1 MCAFTYGNVTLC
13 NDGMSRQQSF
23 QPMKA
28 SADLRQLSQ
37 SKQRIAY
44 YVTPVFYSDCL
55 TTIMSLTPASTVN
68 PSPIQLRWSIVSYEI
83 GPVIGFNRDRMISS
97 DLLRSS
103 FPLNRSL
110 NQIRMFPTVGT
121 ILKCSTTHLSSATWP
136 EMSHVH
142 LTSSRLMLKNPFRIN
157 FAIIS

>member
-1 MCAFTYGNVTLC
+1 MQWRNVETTVVPTDESLCRFKAVIAKQTANRVLCHAGFLQWLFNNDYVIDTGFT
-13 NDGMSRQQSF
+13 D
-23 QPMKA
+23 
-28 SADLRQLSQ
+28 
-37 SKQRIAY
+37 
-44 YVTPVFYSDCL
+44 
-55 TTIMSLTPASTVN
+55 N
-68 PSPIQLRWSIVSYEI
+68 PSPIQLRRSIVSYEI

-157 FAIIS
+157 FAIISWYEMFLSNFV